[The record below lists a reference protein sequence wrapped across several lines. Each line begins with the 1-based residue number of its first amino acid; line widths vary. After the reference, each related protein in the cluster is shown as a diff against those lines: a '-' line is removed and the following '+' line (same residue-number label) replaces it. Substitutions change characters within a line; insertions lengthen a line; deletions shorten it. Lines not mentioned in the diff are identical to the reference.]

1 MPQLPDEIQ
10 RRIARFTPEGGT
22 QATTG
27 DKLFGRRGGIARDQ
41 KCTCGIC
48 LAPDRSA
55 TQCTLLRGS
64 SARVL
69 QRDTSELCKAVCVSR
84 SPLRMLLKFVRYIL
98 QYSQQ
103 RHTSQHRSIVR
114 VTLQVDGDPRD
125 RRRRVDRPYLLN
137 AYYDQLHGELE
148 VDFQRRLIL
157 DEHDSDMRITGYHPG
172 DEIPENGVPARARN
186 RVERALLD
194 ANGKSASLV
203 IVAPDMD
210 HGDFTIG
217 SIRFRDESQAYRAE
231 PIFFY
236 IW

>member
-1 MPQLPDEIQ
+1 
-10 RRIARFTPEGGT
+10 
-22 QATTG
+22 
-27 DKLFGRRGGIARDQ
+27 
-41 KCTCGIC
+41 
-48 LAPDRSA
+48 
-55 TQCTLLRGS
+55 
-64 SARVL
+64 
-69 QRDTSELCKAVCVSR
+69 
-84 SPLRMLLKFVRYIL
+84 MLLKFLRYVL
-98 QYSQQ
+98 QYCQQ
-103 RHTSQHRSIVR
+103 RHTSQHRSLVR
-114 VTLQVDGDPRD
+114 VTIQIDTDPSD
-125 RRRRVDRPYLLN
+125 RRPRADRPDLLN

-148 VDFQRRLIL
+148 IDFQRRLIL

-172 DEIPENGVPARARN
+172 DELPENGVPEQVRA

-217 SIRFRDESQAYRAE
+217 SIRFRDEGQAYRAE

>member
-1 MPQLPDEIQ
+1 M
-10 RRIARFTPEGGT
+10 
-22 QATTG
+22 
-27 DKLFGRRGGIARDQ
+27 
-41 KCTCGIC
+41 
-48 LAPDRSA
+48 
-55 TQCTLLRGS
+55 
-64 SARVL
+64 
-69 QRDTSELCKAVCVSR
+69 
-84 SPLRMLLKFVRYIL
+84 
-98 QYSQQ
+98 
-103 RHTSQHRSIVR
+103 
-114 VTLQVDGDPRD
+114 QVDGDPRD

-172 DEIPENGVPARARN
+172 DEIPENGVPEQVRA

-217 SIRFRDESQAYRAE
+217 SIRFRDEGQAHRAE
-231 PIFFY
+231 PIYFMKFVGATEDMERS
-236 IW
+236 INEWMVDIHPNAVEFEIQ